1 MKDLR
6 AEVEE
11 VSQRNQRYH
20 LIKGSSSKPTSAVGQ
35 PIMSSATM
43 SAAYHA
49 RLRRHKAK
57 MDLVELINYKDNALQ
72 VIALWGTSSTDL
84 GEISIIKSA
93 YEDPMIHNNFD
104 CCAWITLM
112 CPFSQTDFIRSIV
125 RQICVNSL
133 QKTGEEGKT
142 TIGAQ
147 VLKMMATT
155 KEDGLACE
163 FKRYLNDKSYL
174 IVLND
179 IHKIEEWD
187 CIKTCFPNNNNKG
200 SRIIVC
206 TEQVEVACLCIGAED
221 EALVHKKLFADESLY
236 AFYSKVYQEGRNSA
250 EKGSVSYV
258 VSTGVNNSTHKNI
271 LTRTETMTTLEE
283 SCLIGRGN
291 EKVEIIKLI
300 SNKDL
305 QHFHVISL
313 WGMGGI
319 GKTTLVTDIYQSQEI
334 SSMFDKRACVTV
346 MRPFNSA
353 TLLESLIMQFRD
365 KNEDKNETDLRKCL
379 EGKRYLLV
387 LDDLWSRVEWDAIKE
402 YLPETAASCVIVT
415 TREENIAKQCSRNK
429 RNIYRLNH
437 LGPNDACA
445 LFTKKVF
452 KETINLDEQ
461 YPELVEQAKLILK
474 KCKGLPLALVTIGGF
489 LASQP
494 KTAFEWRK
502 LNEHISAELEM
513 NPELE
518 IIKAVLMKSYDGL
531 PYYLKACFLYLAI
544 FPEDQKIARRRL
556 VRRWIAE
563 SYSSE
568 VRGKSVEE
576 VLECYF
582 MELLSRS
589 MILPSQQSIH
599 SRKGIDSCHVHDLIR
614 EIAISKAMEENLA
627 FTLEEGCSLNN
638 QGMVRHLAVSSN
650 WKGDQC
656 EFENIVDLSRVRSL
670 TVFGNWRPFYISD
683 KMRLLRVLDLEGE
696 WDLVDHH
703 LQHIGKLVHLRYL
716 SLRGHHTIFH
726 LPNSLGNL
734 RQLHTLDIS
743 GTSIIKLPRTI
754 IKLEKM
760 EHILASGTGDAGSHI
775 DADKQSLM
783 LPLCSAY
790 CCVACCTRRI
800 LENELDLDDSAQLN
814 RRDICTM
821 FCCNILPYFVAGRNP
836 GGVEVPRG
844 IWKLKALH
852 TLRTVDFSV
861 GKAVLQDIKKLTRI
875 RKLGLTGINKR
886 NGQELCSAISRLNS
900 LESLS
905 LQSHGE
911 TGLSVCLDGLS
922 SPPKNLQSLK
932 LIGNL
937 VKLPEWIQGL
947 KNVVKL
953 KLDGSRI
960 SEHDAAIQVLG
971 SLPNLATLRLLDNS
985 FVGEEVRLSFCQEAF
1000 PSLKV
1005 LQLDCIGDLKLVGF
1019 EEGATPKLE
1028 LLQYSKLRSSP
1039 SVGLFCGF
1047 PHLPSLKEFMLNRSD
1062 WRDTKL
1068 MEDLRGQLAENK
1080 NGPF

>member
-1 MKDLR
+1 
-6 AEVEE
+6 
-11 VSQRNQRYH
+11 
-20 LIKGSSSKPTSAVGQ
+20 
-35 PIMSSATM
+35 MSSATM
-43 SAAYHA
+43 SAAYDA
-49 RLRRHKAK
+49 RLRRHQAK
-57 MDLVELINYKDNALQ
+57 MDLGELINYKDNALQ

-291 EKVEIIKLI
+291 EEVEIIKLI

-445 LFTKKVF
+445 LFTKKV
-452 KETINLDEQ
+452 Q
-461 YPELVEQAKLILK
+461 
-474 KCKGLPLALVTIGGF
+474 
-489 LASQP
+489 
-494 KTAFEWRK
+494 
-502 LNEHISAELEM
+502 
-513 NPELE
+513 
-518 IIKAVLMKSYDGL
+518 
-531 PYYLKACFLYLAI
+531 
-544 FPEDQKIARRRL
+544 
-556 VRRWIAE
+556 
-563 SYSSE
+563 
-568 VRGKSVEE
+568 
-576 VLECYF
+576 
-582 MELLSRS
+582 ME
-589 MILPSQQSIH
+589 
-599 SRKGIDSCHVHDLIR
+599 
-614 EIAISKAMEENLA
+614 
-627 FTLEEGCSLNN
+627 
-638 QGMVRHLAVSSN
+638 
-650 WKGDQC
+650 
-656 EFENIVDLSRVRSL
+656 
-670 TVFGNWRPFYISD
+670 
-683 KMRLLRVLDLEGE
+683 
-696 WDLVDHH
+696 
-703 LQHIGKLVHLRYL
+703 
-716 SLRGHHTIFH
+716 
-726 LPNSLGNL
+726 
-734 RQLHTLDIS
+734 
-743 GTSIIKLPRTI
+743 
-754 IKLEKM
+754 
-760 EHILASGTGDAGSHI
+760 
-775 DADKQSLM
+775 
-783 LPLCSAY
+783 
-790 CCVACCTRRI
+790 
-800 LENELDLDDSAQLN
+800 
-814 RRDICTM
+814 
-821 FCCNILPYFVAGRNP
+821 
-836 GGVEVPRG
+836 
-844 IWKLKALH
+844 
-852 TLRTVDFSV
+852 
-861 GKAVLQDIKKLTRI
+861 
-875 RKLGLTGINKR
+875 
-886 NGQELCSAISRLNS
+886 
-900 LESLS
+900 
-905 LQSHGE
+905 
-911 TGLSVCLDGLS
+911 
-922 SPPKNLQSLK
+922 
-932 LIGNL
+932 
-937 VKLPEWIQGL
+937 
-947 KNVVKL
+947 
-953 KLDGSRI
+953 
-960 SEHDAAIQVLG
+960 
-971 SLPNLATLRLLDNS
+971 
-985 FVGEEVRLSFCQEAF
+985 
-1000 PSLKV
+1000 
-1005 LQLDCIGDLKLVGF
+1005 
-1019 EEGATPKLE
+1019 
-1028 LLQYSKLRSSP
+1028 
-1039 SVGLFCGF
+1039 
-1047 PHLPSLKEFMLNRSD
+1047 
-1062 WRDTKL
+1062 
-1068 MEDLRGQLAENK
+1068 
-1080 NGPF
+1080 